1 VIRGSRFTSVAE
13 EVSMFP
19 DESQA
24 EPSCAWRATTLAV
37 GLLATACVFV
47 LSACSKAPEAAEP
60 VRSVRTMV
68 VSEGSAGGVREY
80 AGEVRARV
88 ESRLGFRVGG
98 KIVKRQVDLGDSVK
112 AGAVL
117 AQLDPQDLKLGQDS
131 ARAALGS
138 AQAQYEL
145 AAADYKRY
153 TELLAQGFISAAE
166 LERRDA
172 ALKAAR
178 ATLEQ
183 ARAQVAV
190 QGNQAAYASLVAD
203 ASGVVT
209 AVEAEPGQVVA
220 AGVPVLRLAHD
231 GPRDV
236 VFSVPEDQQAW
247 IRGLEGKPAALKIK
261 LWGSEDS
268 LPATVREVAA
278 ATDPTTRT
286 FLVKADVGRAS
297 VKIGQ
302 TASAL
307 VQRPRSEGVV
317 KLPLS
322 AVFEVGGK
330 AAVWVLDAQTMKV
343 AAQPVQVAGA
353 DGNEVVIAGGL
364 KAGAEVVTAGVH
376 VLSPGQTVRR
386 YAATAVAV
394 DAKR

>member
-1 VIRGSRFTSVAE
+1 MSADSPAPV
-13 EVSMFP
+13 
-19 DESQA
+19 
-24 EPSCAWRATTLAV
+24 SCAWRATTLAV
-37 GLLATACVFV
+37 SLFATACVV
-47 LSACSKAPEAAEP
+47 LLSACSKAPEAAEP
-60 VRSVRTMV
+60 VRSVRTLV
-68 VSEGSAGGVREY
+68 VSVGSAGGVHEY
-80 AGEVRARV
+80 AGEVKARV

-98 KIVKRQVDLGDSVK
+98 KIVKRQVDLGDAVK

-138 AQAQYEL
+138 AQAQYDL
-145 AAADYKRY
+145 AAADYQRY
-153 TELLAQGFISAAE
+153 QELLGQGFISAAE

-172 ALKAAR
+172 TLKAAR

-183 ARAQVAV
+183 ARAQEAV

-203 ASGVVT
+203 AGGVIT

-220 AGVPVLRLAHD
+220 AGAPVLRLAHD

-247 IRGLEGKPAALKIK
+247 VRGLEGKSGALKVK
-261 LWGSEDS
+261 LWGSDEL

-278 ATDPTTRT
+278 ATDASTRT
-286 FLVKADVGRAS
+286 FLVKADVGKAP
-297 VKIGQ
+297 VKLGQ
-302 TASAL
+302 TAAAI
-307 VQRPRSEGVV
+307 VERPRADGIV
-317 KLPLS
+317 KLPLA
-322 AVFEVGGK
+322 AVFEAGGK
-330 AAVWVLDAQTMKV
+330 SAVWVLDTQTMKV

-353 DGNEVVIAGGL
+353 DGNEVVIAAGL
-364 KAGAEVVTAGVH
+364 KPGAEVVTAGVH

-386 YAATAVAV
+386 YAVAAASNPVSV